1 MPIDA
6 QCESSNPGCA
16 HNGAPFTHGESPGW
30 NFQGP
35 FSATAEFPSVINSG
49 EEVDEVAGVLAAFA
63 VCEKA
68 RGEMGST
75 NRRNNP
81 ALFMPARV
89 PFCGTEEIEQFRI
102 GNG

>member
-68 RGEMGST
+68 RGKWE
-75 NRRNNP
+75 
-81 ALFMPARV
+81 AQ
-89 PFCGTEEIEQFRI
+89 TEETILLCSCLRGYHFAARRK
-102 GNG
+102 